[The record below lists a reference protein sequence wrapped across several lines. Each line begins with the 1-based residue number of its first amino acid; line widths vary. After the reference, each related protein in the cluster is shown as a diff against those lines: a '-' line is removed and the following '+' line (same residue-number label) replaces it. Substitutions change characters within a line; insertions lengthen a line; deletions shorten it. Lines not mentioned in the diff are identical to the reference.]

1 MSKKLLKIIT
11 CIYLFVFVS
20 LFAVYVSQV
29 ADKNWQIQLEG
40 QKGNLI
46 IFAGMAFI
54 GMILAAINFTGIDE
68 KGNKVT
74 KSCIWGTFGCCI
86 FSNLAG
92 DDGSCLSVVDSA
104 YSLSQ
109 SLLQGNM
116 RD

>member
-11 CIYLFVFVS
+11 CIYLIVFVS

-29 ADKNWQIQLEG
+29 ADENWQIQLDG

-54 GMILAAINFTGIDE
+54 GMILTAINFAGVDE

-74 KSCIWGTFGCCI
+74 KRTVYGG
-86 FSNLAG
+86 
-92 DDGSCLSVVDSA
+92 LSVAAFFLIWRAMMAIV
-104 YSLSQ
+104 
-109 SLLQGNM
+109 
-116 RD
+116 